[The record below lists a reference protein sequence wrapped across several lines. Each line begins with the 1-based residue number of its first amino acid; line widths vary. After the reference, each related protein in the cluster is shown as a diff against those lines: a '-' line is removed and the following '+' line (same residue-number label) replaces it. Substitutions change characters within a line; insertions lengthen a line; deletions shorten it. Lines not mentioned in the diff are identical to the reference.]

1 MQDVCPLLGNVRG
14 LIMKNHTLH
23 IKKAVI
29 LITDGTDKVSL
40 HTTLPS
46 PYPPEVSAQD
56 LMIDFDTKK
65 GAGVDYVRKHF
76 GIEPD
81 VIDVQRKI
89 FRLDG
94 KTIVDK

>member
-1 MQDVCPLLGNVRG
+1 
-14 LIMKNHTLH
+14 MKDYTLH
-23 IKKAVI
+23 IKKAVV

-46 PYPPEVSAQD
+46 PYPKEVSTQD
-56 LMIDFDTKK
+56 LVIDFDTTKSK
-65 GAGVDYVRKHF
+65 GVDYVRKHF